1 MMKHRLTYLSWQLP
15 ISVMAALIVAACLW
29 WAPLTGANVSEV
41 DRATFI
47 TLLTG
52 VASILALFCSI
63 SIAFVL
69 FISQSNRAERIA
81 AYDLFKSRLNE
92 TRAWLLDQG
101 HSEYRELCLSLAFE
115 LDKHDLA
122 DLPQTDWG
130 DEYRTY
136 CQALAEGL
144 KSKDKEQRTFWLI
157 SSTHFGYIEHLLTRI
172 GLIAVRQIVSKRFI
186 DTLTKGV
193 GVICVSVATLLIS
206 AVWYSGGVK
215 LVLIAVATFCSVAAI
230 LLFYEFCL
238 DMYREYDEELEF
250 VDRDGVDRDGKE
262 R

>member
-1 MMKHRLTYLSWQLP
+1 MMKYRLTYLRWQIP
-15 ISVMAALIVAACLW
+15 ISATAALIVAACLW
-29 WAPLTGANVSEV
+29 WAPLTGANVSDV
-41 DRATFI
+41 DRATLI

-52 VASILALFCSI
+52 VASMLALFCSI

-92 TRAWLLDQG
+92 TRAWLLNQS
-101 HSEYRELCLSLAFE
+101 HSEHREVCLSLAFE
-115 LDKHDLA
+115 FDKHDLA

-130 DEYRTY
+130 DEYRGY
-136 CQALAEGL
+136 CKALAEGL
-144 KSKDKEQRTFWLI
+144 KTKDNAQRTFWLI
-157 SSTHFGYIEHLLTRI
+157 SSTHFGYIEHLLSRI
-172 GLIAVRQIVSKRFI
+172 ALIAVRQIVAKRFI

-193 GVICVSVATLLIS
+193 GVICISVVTLLTS
-206 AVWYSGGVK
+206 AAWYSEGAK
-215 LVLIAVATFCSVAAI
+215 LAFIAVATFCSVAAI

-250 VDRDGVDRDGKE
+250 VDRDGKE
-262 R
+262 S